1 MTYSHV
7 LWDFNGTI
15 LNDLY
20 TGIKCANALLQ
31 RRNMKTMKSLDDYY
45 NVFCFPIINYYE
57 KLGFDFEKESYE
69 KLAIEWVEEY
79 KHYSKDSTLHEGIE
93 EVLSHI
99 KKRNIPQYILSATEK
114 NMLFDQVEEL
124 GINNYFDDILGL
136 DNIHAYSKV
145 DIAKDWKNKTS
156 PNKAVLIGDTVHDFE
171 VSKELG
177 IDCILIAN
185 GHQSKELLS
194 TCGVKVID
202 SVRELLILQLV

>member
-15 LNDLY
+15 LNDLD

-31 RRNMKTMKSLDDYY
+31 RRNMNTIKSLDDYY
-45 NVFCFPIINYYE
+45 NVFCFPIIKYYE

-69 KLAIEWVEEY
+69 TLAIEWVEEY
-79 KHYSKDSTLHEGIE
+79 KHYSKDSALHEGIE

-99 KKRNIPQYILSATEK
+99 RQKNIPQYILSATEK
-114 NMLFDQVEEL
+114 NMLIVQVDEL
-124 GINNYFDDILGL
+124 GINDYFDDILGL

-145 DIAKDWKNKTS
+145 EIAKNWRNKTS
-156 PNKAVLIGDTVHDFE
+156 PNKAVLIGDTMHDFE
-171 VSKELG
+171 VAKELG
-177 IDCILIAN
+177 IECILIAN
-185 GHQSKELLS
+185 GHQSRDLLS

-202 SVRELLILQLV
+202 DVRELLKLQLI

>member
-1 MTYSHV
+1 
-7 LWDFNGTI
+7 
-15 LNDLY
+15 
-20 TGIKCANALLQ
+20 
-31 RRNMKTMKSLDDYY
+31 
-45 NVFCFPIINYYE
+45 
-57 KLGFDFEKESYE
+57 
-69 KLAIEWVEEY
+69 
-79 KHYSKDSTLHEGIE
+79 
-93 EVLSHI
+93 
-99 KKRNIPQYILSATEK
+99 
-114 NMLFDQVEEL
+114 MLFDQVKEL

>member
-15 LNDLY
+15 LNDLD
-20 TGIKCANALLQ
+20 TGIKCANALLE
-31 RRNMKTMKSLDDYY
+31 RRNMNTMKSLEDYY
-45 NVFCFPIINYYE
+45 NVFCFPIIKYYE

-79 KHYSKDSTLHEGIE
+79 KHHSKDSALHEGIT

-99 KKRNIPQYILSATEK
+99 RQNNIPQYILSATEK
-114 NMLFDQVEEL
+114 NMLITQVNEL
-124 GINNYFDDILGL
+124 GIYNYFDDILGL
-136 DNIHAYSKV
+136 DNIHAYSKIE
-145 DIAKDWKNKTS
+145 IAKDWRSRTS

-171 VSKELG
+171 VAKELG

-194 TCGVKVID
+194 TCGVEVID
-202 SVRELLILQLV
+202 DVRELLKLQLV